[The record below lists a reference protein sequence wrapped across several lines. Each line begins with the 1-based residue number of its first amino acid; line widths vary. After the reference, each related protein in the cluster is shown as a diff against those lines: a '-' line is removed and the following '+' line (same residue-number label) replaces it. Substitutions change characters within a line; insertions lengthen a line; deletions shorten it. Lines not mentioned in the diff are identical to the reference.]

1 MLADLI
7 LWLCVDCHPE
17 LHPEFERQLRRE
29 ADRIAH
35 QRLRQR
41 RQQPKPTKVCHVC
54 GTTFTPQW
62 SDAVICSPKCRKKQS
77 RAAKAGS

>member
-1 MLADLI
+1 MSARRSYGSASTAI
-7 LWLCVDCHPE
+7 PNCT
-17 LHPEFERQLRRE
+17 RNSSGSLRRE

-41 RQQPKPTKVCHVC
+41 PQQPKPTKVYPVC
-54 GTTFTPQW
+54 GTTFTPQR